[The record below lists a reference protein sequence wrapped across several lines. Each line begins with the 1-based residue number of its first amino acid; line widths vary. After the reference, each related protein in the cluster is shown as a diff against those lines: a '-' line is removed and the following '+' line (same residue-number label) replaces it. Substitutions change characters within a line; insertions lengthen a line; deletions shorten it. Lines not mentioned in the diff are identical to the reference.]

1 VNITPL
7 TRNRP
12 GNFAGMVAGVDLTK
26 ILTAEQVSAIEAGM
40 DHYAVLVFRDQPL
53 TDEQQCAYSRNFGE
67 LEATLIAQMSK
78 PGERRLGPVEL
89 GDISNLD
96 PDGNLRD
103 RDDNRRM
110 YALGNRLWHSD
121 ASFRATGAGYS
132 LLSARVVPQCGG
144 NTEFADMRAAYDT
157 LDDATKALVEDLITE
172 HSIAFSRGE
181 LGFSDYPEGHAD
193 KVRPVRHSLVRTH
206 PVTGKKSLYLSAHIG
221 TIVGWPMPE
230 ARALIRDLTEHAT
243 QPHFVYVHQWRV
255 NDLVMWDNRTTMH
268 RARRYRDLQ
277 DVRDLRR
284 TSIKGTG
291 LTAEQAP
298 AMAAE

>member
-1 VNITPL
+1 
-7 TRNRP
+7 
-12 GNFAGMVAGVDLTK
+12 
-26 ILTAEQVSAIEAGM
+26 
-40 DHYAVLVFRDQPL
+40 
-53 TDEQQCAYSRNFGE
+53 
-67 LEATLIAQMSK
+67 
-78 PGERRLGPVEL
+78 
-89 GDISNLD
+89 
-96 PDGNLRD
+96 
-103 RDDNRRM
+103 
-110 YALGNRLWHSD
+110 
-121 ASFRATGAGYS
+121 
-132 LLSARVVPQCGG
+132 
-144 NTEFADMRAAYDT
+144 
-157 LDDATKALVEDLITE
+157 LDDTTKALVEDLITE